1 MVASYSYVLEDLK
14 ALLCHELQT
23 LVERFGSCEK
33 VRRPAGSRSS
43 THPIDGAGDRNRGN
57 DSACRVSDG
66 SRDAGD
72 TGLTFGCALC
82 PAAPANLEEHSFAE
96 GRIGEDGPLGLWIC
110 PCEKDLGA
118 GSGVHRQSGS
128 DEHRVTQAGRWF
140 HRRDADAL
148 CAFATVQ
155 LDAFAGDFA
164 KAGEDESGRSNEW
177 IISGG
182 SEFGESG
189 PWAPLTVRVASE
201 ESMDFETDGESM
213 GGRARQTGS
222 CTEFGEAARFL
233 SYCMKHAHCFVQ
245 DADAAMLSHRSIPV
259 SRIVGCYRISWRDSA
274 FPRDS
279 LHLL

>member
-1 MVASYSYVLEDLK
+1 MLEDLK

-72 TGLTFGCALC
+72 TRLTFGCTLC

-96 GRIGEDGPLGLWIC
+96 RRIGENGPLGLWIC

-118 GSGVHRQSGS
+118 GTGIHRQPGP
-128 DEHRVTQAGRWF
+128 DENCVAKARGRF

-148 CAFATVQ
+148 GAFPAVQ

-164 KAGEDESGRSNEW
+164 KAGRMS
-177 IISGG
+177 
-182 SEFGESG
+182 
-189 PWAPLTVRVASE
+189 PA
-201 ESMDFETDGESM
+201 
-213 GGRARQTGS
+213 
-222 CTEFGEAARFL
+222 
-233 SYCMKHAHCFVQ
+233 
-245 DADAAMLSHRSIPV
+245 AAMSGSLAVAAS
-259 SRIVGCYRISWRDSA
+259 SA
-274 FPRDS
+274 SPGPG
-279 LHLL
+279 HH